1 MKCFLNAKTYL
12 NGVGMCIRNIVFDR
26 DVISVGND
34 EVPRSAEVLSL
45 PDGAVVLPGFI
56 DEHVHGAGGA
66 DVMDG
71 SAQSLSVM
79 AQTLAKEGTARF
91 LATTMTQS
99 EENILNAAKAVKQ
112 YMSDGGDGAGL
123 LGIHLEGP
131 FISSAQAGAQPEEF
145 ISAPDIKLFEKFNSA
160 CGGNI
165 KMVTVAPESKGADKF
180 ISYLKENGVTV
191 SIGHTSADYQTA
203 MRAVNCGASSVTHTF
218 NAQTGIHHRDIGVA
232 GAALTCDG
240 LYTELIADK
249 IHVSVPAMSLLYKN
263 KPRGKLVLITDAMR
277 AKGMGEGI
285 SELGGQTV
293 IVKDSQARL
302 EDGTLAG
309 SVLKMNEAVKNLIEC
324 GAEFADAVNCAT
336 LNVAKNLHI
345 ADKYGSIAVGKR
357 ADFTVLDDRFNVLLT
372 IRDGRIIYK
381 NC

>member
-145 ISAPDIKLFEKFNSA
+145 ISAPDIKLFEQFNSA

-180 ISYLKENGVTV
+180 ISYLKKNGVTV

-324 GAEFADAVNCAT
+324 GAEFADAVDCAT

-372 IRDGRIIYK
+372 IMDGRIIYK

>member
-45 PDGAVVLPGFI
+45 PDGVVVLPGFI

-123 LGIHLEGP
+123 
-131 FISSAQAGAQPEEF
+131 
-145 ISAPDIKLFEKFNSA
+145 
-160 CGGNI
+160 
-165 KMVTVAPESKGADKF
+165 
-180 ISYLKENGVTV
+180 
-191 SIGHTSADYQTA
+191 
-203 MRAVNCGASSVTHTF
+203 
-218 NAQTGIHHRDIGVA
+218 
-232 GAALTCDG
+232 G
-240 LYTELIADK
+240 L
-249 IHVSVPAMSLLYKN
+249 
-263 KPRGKLVLITDAMR
+263 
-277 AKGMGEGI
+277 
-285 SELGGQTV
+285 
-293 IVKDSQARL
+293 
-302 EDGTLAG
+302 
-309 SVLKMNEAVKNLIEC
+309 
-324 GAEFADAVNCAT
+324 
-336 LNVAKNLHI
+336 
-345 ADKYGSIAVGKR
+345 
-357 ADFTVLDDRFNVLLT
+357 
-372 IRDGRIIYK
+372 
-381 NC
+381 

>member
-1 MKCFLNAKTYL
+1 
-12 NGVGMCIRNIVFDR
+12 
-26 DVISVGND
+26 
-34 EVPRSAEVLSL
+34 
-45 PDGAVVLPGFI
+45 
-56 DEHVHGAGGA
+56 
-66 DVMDG
+66 
-71 SAQSLSVM
+71 
-79 AQTLAKEGTARF
+79 
-91 LATTMTQS
+91 
-99 EENILNAAKAVKQ
+99 
-112 YMSDGGDGAGL
+112 
-123 LGIHLEGP
+123 
-131 FISSAQAGAQPEEF
+131 
-145 ISAPDIKLFEKFNSA
+145 
-160 CGGNI
+160 
-165 KMVTVAPESKGADKF
+165 MVTVAPESKGADKV
-180 ISYLKENGVTV
+180 ISYLKKNGVTV

-324 GAEFADAVNCAT
+324 GAEFADAVDCAT

-372 IRDGRIIYK
+372 IMDGRIIYK